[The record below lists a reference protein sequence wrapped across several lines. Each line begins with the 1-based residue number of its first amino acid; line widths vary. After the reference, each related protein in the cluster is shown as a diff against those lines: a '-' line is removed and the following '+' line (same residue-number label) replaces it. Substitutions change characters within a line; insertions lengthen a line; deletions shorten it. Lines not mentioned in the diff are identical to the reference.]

1 MTYKLGKRSNS
12 LNCSRFSDLN
22 RLLPS
27 YIDLLLDTLVTH
39 KSMTLAHTQEGAT
52 QWLQALGALGTFI
65 GVFVSFGFWF
75 VDLRYQQAVDIVGR
89 TIVNEEKMAPF
100 AVSWIHGKN
109 ARTPVLFTISTIIKG
124 GDEHVFTSSMFDQLP
139 PNHDEVPG
147 KVCSRHFWRSWL
159 GEKGQNV
166 RQQLLGVGR
175 IYVTNSTKVRSG
187 RKFVHPGRHHAAN

>member
-39 KSMTLAHTQEGAT
+39 KSMTLPHTQEGAT

-75 VDLRYQQAVDIVGR
+75 VDLR
-89 TIVNEEKMAPF
+89 
-100 AVSWIHGKN
+100 
-109 ARTPVLFTISTIIKG
+109 
-124 GDEHVFTSSMFDQLP
+124 
-139 PNHDEVPG
+139 
-147 KVCSRHFWRSWL
+147 
-159 GEKGQNV
+159 
-166 RQQLLGVGR
+166 
-175 IYVTNSTKVRSG
+175 
-187 RKFVHPGRHHAAN
+187 